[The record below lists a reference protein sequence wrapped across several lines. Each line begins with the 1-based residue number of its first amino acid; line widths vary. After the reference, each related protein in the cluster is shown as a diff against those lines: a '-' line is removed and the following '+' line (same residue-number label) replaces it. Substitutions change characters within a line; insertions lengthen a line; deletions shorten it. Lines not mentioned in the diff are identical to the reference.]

1 VPGVVAF
8 LKGLFTLQGLIA
20 GGGANFPPPPE
31 GVFVVVVVR
40 FSSPPRL
47 PFPLRAFLS
56 FLLPLLLA
64 PADEALSEARPEF
77 LESKLLVLLRMAG
90 VGPPTPPL
98 FSLSKGSP
106 LRLRGTLRLG
116 SELRGD
122 LSVLLLL
129 LLFSPLC
136 LLLLLPFRLRPCCL
150 PLSELS
156 PALRDHALFLLS
168 FFIFGP

>member
-1 VPGVVAF
+1 M
-8 LKGLFTLQGLIA
+8 KGLFTLQGLIA
-20 GGGANFPPPPE
+20 GGGANFPPLPE
-31 GVFVVVVVR
+31 DVFVVVVV
-40 FSSPPRL
+40 FLSSPPRF

-56 FLLPLLLA
+56 FFLPVLLA

-90 VGPPTPPL
+90 VGPPPL
-98 FSLSKGSP
+98 FSLSNCSP
-106 LRLRGTLRLG
+106 LRLRGALRLE

-129 LLFSPLC
+129 LFFSPLC
-136 LLLLLPFRLRPCCL
+136 LLLLPFLFRPCCL

-156 PALRDHALFLLS
+156 PPLRDHALFLLS